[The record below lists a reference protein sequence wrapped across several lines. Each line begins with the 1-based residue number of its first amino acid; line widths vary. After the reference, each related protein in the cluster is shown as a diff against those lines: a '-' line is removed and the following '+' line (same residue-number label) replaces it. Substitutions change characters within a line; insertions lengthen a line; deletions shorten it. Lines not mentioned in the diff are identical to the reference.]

1 MRRRGRARGRRGAA
15 RRLGR
20 CLARAL
26 VAAILVAGCA
36 SQSVEDLRPPPFDVG
51 ILLLAGSPSLA
62 GWPAGDALRV
72 SVTRAGT
79 PVAGAEAALDGA
91 PLVPRGAYL
100 EPAGPIVWTPDSLHV
115 VTARVGA
122 SAWADTIRVPST
134 PVLFDP
140 SAGAD
145 LRGCADLFVSWSAF
159 DGAAGAWI
167 LIEDSA
173 GGRVARAARDPGAT
187 AAVAPLPALAPG
199 AARVGVLVLA
209 APLDS
214 FPPDR
219 ALRETVPPGRHVLAW
234 TDLAATLLDSA
245 NPLETDAPETLLVSF
260 LPGDTAR
267 IVWSPDTVRAAR
279 VVVSRQVLAEG
290 NLVWEIASD
299 AGMLPPIDYGTLPA
313 DGRKCVP
320 PAGPPTPLEQG
331 VEYVVEVIGR
341 RHIGTGRGVPA
352 P

>member
-1 MRRRGRARGRRGAA
+1 MRRGGRAPGPRGAT

-20 CLARAL
+20 SLA
-26 VAAILVAGCA
+26 AAILLSGCA
-36 SQSVEDLRPPPFDVG
+36 SQSVEEIRPAPFDVG

-72 SVTRAGT
+72 SVTRADA

-91 PLVPRGAYL
+91 PLASRGAYL
-100 EPAGPIVWTPDSLHV
+100 EPSGPLDWAPDSQHV
-115 VTARVGA
+115 VTVRVGT
-122 SAWADTIRVPST
+122 STWVDTLRVPST
-134 PVLFDP
+134 PILFDP
-140 SAGAD
+140 SAGAN

-167 LIEDSA
+167 LIEDSG
-173 GGRVARAARDPGAT
+173 GGRVARAARDPDVT
-187 AAVAPLPALAPG
+187 SAVTSLPALAPG
-199 AARVGVLVLA
+199 AALVGVLVLS

-214 FPPDR
+214 FPPDQ

-234 TDLAATLLDSA
+234 TELAATLLDSA
-245 NPLETDAPETLLVSF
+245 NPLETDTPDTLFVTF

-267 IVWSPDTVRAAR
+267 IAWSPDTVRAAR

-313 DGRKCVP
+313 DGRACVP
-320 PAGPPTPLEQG
+320 PTGAPTPLAQG
-331 VEYVVEVIGR
+331 VEYLVEVIGR
-341 RHIGTGRGVPA
+341 RHIGTARGVPA